1 LILPS
6 LTQTPLALGLANVQ
20 ISGAPGTVVQR
31 VNPLDVPRTRGGAS
45 AAFDGW
51 QRLARFFA

>member
-1 LILPS
+1 
-6 LTQTPLALGLANVQ
+6 VM
-20 ISGAPGTVVQR
+20 QR

-51 QRLARFFA
+51 QRLACCFA